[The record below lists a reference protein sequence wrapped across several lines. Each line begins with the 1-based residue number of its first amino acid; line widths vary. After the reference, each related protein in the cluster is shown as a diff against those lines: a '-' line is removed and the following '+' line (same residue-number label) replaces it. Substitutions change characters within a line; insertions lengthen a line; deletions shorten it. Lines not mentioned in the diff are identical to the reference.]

1 MQVTGIKIRGIE
13 FGKGM
18 PKLCVPIVGHTEKEI
33 LTQAQ
38 DIMRN
43 QPDCV
48 ELRIDW
54 FQDVSNV
61 QKVLH
66 MLADLRPVI
75 GDTVLLFTFRSEQEG
90 GRRSITCEDYKALC
104 TAACTSGYIDLLDVE
119 AFMQE
124 GLLASICEIAHRNGV
139 YVVGSNHDFE
149 KTPDE
154 EDIVSRLKYM
164 DEQGADIPKIAVM
177 PQKERDVLTLLSA
190 TLTYYETGG
199 IKPIITMSMDD
210 IGMVSRIAGEI
221 FGSALTFATVGRA
234 SAPGQIPIDEARQSL
249 RVLHRQ

>member
-18 PKLCVPIVGHTEKEI
+18 PKICVPIVGNTEPEI

-38 DIMRN
+38 DILQK
-43 QPDCV
+43 QPDCM

-54 FQDVSNV
+54 FQDVSDIE
-61 QKVLH
+61 QVLH
-66 MLADLRPVI
+66 MLGKLRQII
-75 GDTVLLFTFRSEQEG
+75 GETVLLFTFRSELEG
-90 GRRSITCEDYKALC
+90 GRRSITCEDYKALY
-104 TAACTSGYIDLLDVE
+104 AVACASGYIDLIDVE

-124 GLLASICEIAHRNGV
+124 GLLASVCEIAHNNGV
-139 YVVGSNHDFE
+139 FVVGSNHDFE

-154 EDIVSRLKYM
+154 KDIVTRLRYM

-190 TLTYYETGG
+190 TLAYHEAGG
-199 IKPIITMSMDD
+199 TKPIVTMSMND
-210 IGMVSRIAGEI
+210 IGMVSRLTGEL

-249 RVLHRQ
+249 TILHRQ

>member
-1 MQVTGIKIRGIE
+1 MQITGIKIRGIE

-18 PKLCVPIVGHTEKEI
+18 PKLCVPIVGDTEKEI
-33 LTQAQ
+33 LAQAQ
-38 DIMRN
+38 DIMGN
-43 QPDCV
+43 EPDCV

-54 FQDVSNV
+54 FQDASDVK
-61 QKVLH
+61 KVLH
-66 MLADLRPVI
+66 MLEDLRQVI

-104 TAACTSGYIDLLDVE
+104 TAVCASGYVDLLDVE
-119 AFMQE
+119 AFMQD
-124 GLLASICEIAHRNGV
+124 GLLASICEIAHNSGV
-139 YVVGSNHDFE
+139 YVVGSNHDFK

-177 PQKERDVLTLLSA
+177 PQNERDVLTLLSA
-190 TLTYYETGG
+190 TLTYHEAGG

-210 IGMVSRIAGEI
+210 IGMISRLAGEI
-221 FGSALTFATVGRA
+221 FGSALTFVTVGKA